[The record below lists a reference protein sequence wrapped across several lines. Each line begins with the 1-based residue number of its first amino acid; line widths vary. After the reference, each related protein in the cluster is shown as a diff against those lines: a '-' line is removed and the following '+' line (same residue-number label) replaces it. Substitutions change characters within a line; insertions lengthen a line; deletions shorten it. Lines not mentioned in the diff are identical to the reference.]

1 MLTKDK
7 DYKMEKQQKT
17 EKEERM
23 NSTEDESV
31 EGGIE
36 FLETE
41 NDDTQ
46 NIIDSLNEQIDS
58 LQDKLL
64 RQLAESENIRTRSTK
79 LVEEAREYAIF
90 DFTKD
95 LMPVMDN
102 LQRALEHLP
111 EELDDEMQ
119 NIIEGVRMTKD
130 QLESAFQKHHLESI
144 APQSGDKFDYNMH
157 HAISQIM
164 TDEFGAG
171 SIVNTMQVGYKIKDR
186 LIRPAA
192 VTVAKANK
200 K

>member
-1 MLTKDK
+1 
-7 DYKMEKQQKT
+7 MEKQQKT
-17 EKEERM
+17 EKEKQVDSVD
-23 NSTEDESV
+23 NGLDEDIVELEEKENGEVQSV
-31 EGGIE
+31 
-36 FLETE
+36 
-41 NDDTQ
+41 
-46 NIIDSLNEQIDS
+46 IDGLNEQIET

-64 RQLAESENIRTRSTK
+64 RQLAESENIRTRSAK

-111 EELDDEMQ
+111 ENLDDEMK
-119 NIIEGVRMTKD
+119 NVIEGVKMTKG

-164 TDEFGAG
+164 TEEYGTG

>member
-1 MLTKDK
+1 
-7 DYKMEKQQKT
+7 MEKQQKT
-17 EKEERM
+17 KKEKQTGQV
-23 NSTEDESV
+23 NDESIEEVIENEEEKAENSQEVIENLTEQV
-31 EGGIE
+31 EI
-36 FLETE
+36 
-41 NDDTQ
+41 
-46 NIIDSLNEQIDS
+46 

-64 RQLAESENIRTRSTK
+64 RQLAESENIRTRSAK

-102 LQRALEHLP
+102 LQRALEHVP
-111 EELDDEMQ
+111 EDLDVEAL
-119 NIIEGVRMTKD
+119 NVVEGVKMTKN
-130 QLESAFQKHHLESI
+130 QLESAFKKHHLESI

-164 TDEFGAG
+164 TEEYAAG
-171 SIVNTMQVGYKIKDR
+171 SIVDTMQVGYKIKDR

-192 VTVAKANK
+192 VTVAKATK

>member
-1 MLTKDK
+1 
-7 DYKMEKQQKT
+7 MEKQQKT
-17 EKEERM
+17 KKEKQTDQA
-23 NSTEDESV
+23 NDESV
-31 EGGIE
+31 EEVIE
-36 FLETE
+36 SKEAEEANLEEVIE
-41 NDDTQ
+41 NLTHQ
-46 NIIDSLNEQIDS
+46 VET

-64 RQLAESENIRTRSTK
+64 RQLAESKNIRTRSAK

-102 LQRALEHLP
+102 FQRALEHIP
-111 EELDDEMQ
+111 ENLDTEAH
-119 NIIEGVRMTKD
+119 NVVEGIKMTKS
-130 QLESAFQKHHLESI
+130 QLESAFKKHHLESI

-164 TDEFGAG
+164 TEEFTAG
-171 SIVNTMQVGYKIKDR
+171 SIVNTMQVGYKIKNR

-192 VTVAKANK
+192 VTVAKATK

>member
-1 MLTKDK
+1 
-7 DYKMEKQQKT
+7 MEKQQKT

>member
-1 MLTKDK
+1 
-7 DYKMEKQQKT
+7 MEKQQKT
-17 EKEERM
+17 KKE
-23 NSTEDESV
+23 NQTNQVNDESV
-31 EGGIE
+31 EEVVESEEAKEADPQEIIE
-36 FLETE
+36 NLTQQVET
-41 NDDTQ
+41 
-46 NIIDSLNEQIDS
+46 

-64 RQLAESENIRTRSTK
+64 RGLAESENIRTRSAK

-102 LQRALEHLP
+102 LQRALEHIP
-111 EELDDEMQ
+111 ENLDAEAR
-119 NIIEGVRMTKD
+119 NVVEGVKMTKS
-130 QLESAFQKHHLESI
+130 QLESAFKKHHLESI

-164 TDEFGAG
+164 TEEFAAG

-192 VTVAKANK
+192 VTVAKATK

>member
-1 MLTKDK
+1 
-7 DYKMEKQQKT
+7 MEKQQKT
-17 EKEERM
+17 EKEEQIDSM
-23 NSTEDESV
+23 DTESTEDNIDFV
-31 EGGIE
+31 
-36 FLETE
+36 ETE
-41 NDDTQ
+41 NDDAQ
-46 NIIDSLNEQIDS
+46 NTINDLNEQISS

-90 DFTKD
+90 GFTKD

-102 LQRALEHLP
+102 LQRTLEHLP
-111 EELDDEMQ
+111 KDLNDETQ
-119 NIIEGVRMTKD
+119 NVIEGIKMTKD
-130 QLESAFQKHHLESI
+130 QLESAFEKHHLESI
-144 APQSGDKFDYNMH
+144 APQSGDKFDYNRH

>member
-1 MLTKDK
+1 
-7 DYKMEKQQKT
+7 MEKQQKT
-17 EKEERM
+17 KKEKQTDQA
-23 NSTEDESV
+23 NDESV
-31 EGGIE
+31 EEVVKSEEIKEDDPQEIIE
-36 FLETE
+36 NL
-41 NDDTQ
+41 TQ
-46 NIIDSLNEQIDS
+46 QIEV

-64 RQLAESENIRTRSTK
+64 RQLAESENIRTRSAK

-102 LQRALEHLP
+102 LQRALEHIP
-111 EELDDEMQ
+111 ENLDSEAQ
-119 NIIEGVRMTKD
+119 NVVEGVKMTKS
-130 QLESAFQKHHLESI
+130 QLESAFKKHHLESI

-164 TDEFGAG
+164 TEEFAAG

-192 VTVAKANK
+192 VTVAKATRK
-200 K
+200 